1 MAAIGDT
8 LTSKTLTVTQ
18 ELINQYAH
26 ICGDYNTL
34 HVDVEGM
41 KDHPLFKGTIAHG
54 TINVEPVLQAI
65 CAIQNTTWPKAG
77 TVVDLQFRAPVRP
90 GDIITSKLTVKEVKG
105 NILVCDMAITNDKGT
120 DCVKGTAEIPATA

>member
-8 LTSKTLTVTQ
+8 LTSKTITVTQ

-54 TINVEPVLQAI
+54 TINVDPVLQAI
-65 CAIQNTTWPKAG
+65 CAIQKTGWPKEG
-77 TVVDLQFRAPVRP
+77 TIVDLQFRAPVRP
-90 GDIITSKLTVKEVKG
+90 GDTITSKLTVKEVRG
-105 NILVCDMAITNDKGT
+105 NILVCDMAITNDKGV
-120 DCVKGTAEIPATA
+120 DCVKGTAEIAAA

>member
-8 LTSKTLTVTQ
+8 LTSKTITVTQ

-65 CAIQNTTWPKAG
+65 CAIQKTTWPKEG
-77 TVVDLQFRAPVRP
+77 TVIDLQFRAPVRP
-90 GDIITSKLTVKEVKG
+90 GDTITSKLTVKELKG
-105 NILVCDMAITNDKGT
+105 NVLVCDMAITNDKGV
-120 DCVKGTAEIPATA
+120 DCVKGTAEIPSAA

>member
-8 LTSKTLTVTQ
+8 LTSKTITVTQ

-65 CAIQNTTWPKAG
+65 CAIQKTSWPKEG
-77 TVVDLQFRAPVRP
+77 TIVDLQFRAPVRP
-90 GDIITSKLTVKEVKG
+90 GDTITSKLTVKEVKG
-105 NILVCDMAITNDKGT
+105 NILVCDMAITNDKGV
-120 DCVKGTAEIPATA
+120 DCVKGTAEISAAA

>member
-8 LTSKTLTVTQ
+8 LTSKTITVTQ

-65 CAIQNTTWPKAG
+65 CAIQNTTWPREG
-77 TVVDLQFRAPVRP
+77 TIVDLQFRAPVRP
-90 GDIITSKLTVKEVKG
+90 GDTITSKLTVKEVKG
-105 NILVCDMAITNDKGT
+105 NILVCDMAITNDKGV
-120 DCVKGTAEIPATA
+120 DCVKGTAEISAAA

>member
-8 LTSKTLTVTQ
+8 LTSKTITVTQ

-65 CAIQNTTWPKAG
+65 CAIQKTSWPKAG
-77 TVVDLQFRAPVRP
+77 TIVDLQFRAPVRP
-90 GDIITSKLTVKEVKG
+90 GDTITSKLTVKEVRG
-105 NILVCDMAITNDKGT
+105 NILVCDMAITNDKGV
-120 DCVKGTAEIPATA
+120 DCVKGTAEIAAA

>member
-8 LTSKTLTVTQ
+8 LTSKTITVTQ

-41 KDHPLFKGTIAHG
+41 KNHPLFKGTIAHG

-65 CAIQNTTWPKAG
+65 CAIQKTTWPKEG
-77 TVVDLQFRAPVRP
+77 TVIDLQFRAPVRP
-90 GDIITSKLTVKEVKG
+90 GDTITSKLTVKEVKG
-105 NILVCDMAITNDKGT
+105 NILVCDMAITNDKGV
-120 DCVKGTAEIPATA
+120 DCVKGTAEISVTA

>member
-8 LTSKTLTVTQ
+8 LTSKTITVTQ

-65 CAIQNTTWPKAG
+65 CAIQKTSWPKAG
-77 TVVDLQFRAPVRP
+77 TIVDLQFRAPVRP
-90 GDIITSKLTVKEVKG
+90 GDTITSKLTVKEVKG
-105 NILVCDMAITNDKGT
+105 NILVCDMAITNDKGV
-120 DCVKGTAEIPATA
+120 DCVKGTAEISAAA

>member
-8 LTSKTLTVTQ
+8 LTSKTITVTQ

-65 CAIQNTTWPKAG
+65 CAIQKTTWPKEG
-77 TVVDLQFRAPVRP
+77 TVIDLQFRAPVRP
-90 GDIITSKLTVKEVKG
+90 GDTITSKLTVKEVKG
-105 NILVCDMAITNDKGT
+105 NILVCDMAITNDKGV
-120 DCVKGTAEIPATA
+120 DCVKGTAEISVTA

>member
-8 LTSKTLTVTQ
+8 LTSKTITVTQ

-65 CAIQNTTWPKAG
+65 CAIQKTTWPKEG
-77 TVVDLQFRAPVRP
+77 TIIDLQFRAPVRP
-90 GDIITSKLTVKEVKG
+90 GDTITSKLTVKEVKG

-120 DCVKGTAEIPATA
+120 DCVKGTAAIPVTA